1 MSTLPKIDIEQVQQE
16 LARRSQIDFTIWTMP
31 KNKDGSTRFFSGQF
45 HKSYYSVLDQ
55 FYSGRIKKLMITV
68 PPQHGKSEG
77 STRRLPAR
85 LIGKDFSLKIA
96 IASYAST
103 QARRFGRDINRIID
117 SREYMALYDDVKLS
131 KSKLHNISSDAIR
144 TSEEFEI
151 IDDHGRATDGNIK
164 LVGRNTALTGNPVDI
179 LIIDDLYK
187 DAAEGNSPIIRQN
200 CIDWYNTTAE
210 SRLHNDSQQLIV
222 FTRWHEEDLIGYLEQ
237 KEEVRTLNS
246 LAEVD
251 QDFKG
256 WYKINYEAIKTG
268 GPTELD
274 PREKGEVLW
283 PERHS
288 IEKLKKT
295 RARDPE
301 VFECLYQGN
310 PESREGQLYGPFK
323 TYNDLP
329 IHNGI
334 NNYTDT
340 ADTGQDYLCSIN
352 YAKAQDGLL
361 YVTDLLYTQ
370 ESMEKTEQWTIDLLN
385 RGQVSRA
392 DIESNNG
399 GRSFARV
406 VQKAVSKTV
415 VKWFHQSGNKESRIF
430 SNSAMVQEKIIFP
443 SDWSVRWPEFYSNV
457 TRFKKVF
464 KANKHDD
471 GPDALT
477 GIVEKSFDSGEMS
490 TTDLD
495 VSI

>member
-1 MSTLPKIDIEQVQQE
+1 
-16 LARRSQIDFTIWTMP
+16 
-31 KNKDGSTRFFSGQF
+31 
-45 HKSYYSVLDQ
+45 
-55 FYSGRIKKLMITV
+55 MITV

-85 LIGKDFSLKIA
+85 LIGRDSSLKIA
-96 IASYAST
+96 VASYAST

-117 SREYMALYDDVKLS
+117 SREYMDLYDDVKLS

-151 IDDHGRATDGNIK
+151 IDNNGRATDGNIK

-179 LIIDDLYK
+179 LVIDDLYK

-222 FTRWHEEDLIGYLEQ
+222 FTRWHEEDLIGYLEH

-246 LAEVD
+246 LSEVD

-268 GPTELD
+268 PPTELD
-274 PREKGEVLW
+274 PRDKGEALW
-283 PERHS
+283 PERHN
-288 IEKLKKT
+288 IEKLQKT

-310 PESREGQLYGPFK
+310 PESSEGMLYRSLK
-323 TYNDLP
+323 TYTEKP
-329 IHNGI
+329 QFKIKR
-334 NNYTDT
+334 NYTDT
-340 ADTGQDYLCSIN
+340 ADTGNDYLCSIN
-352 YAKAQDGLL
+352 YEVGLDDNI
-361 YVTDLLYTQ
+361 YITDLIYTD
-370 ESMEKTEQWTIDLLN
+370 EPMEVTEIAVANLLD
-385 RGQVSRA
+385 RGQVNTA

-399 GRSFARV
+399 GRGFARNV
-406 VQKAVSKTV
+406 RDKLKGHTV

-430 SNSAMVQEKIIFP
+430 SNSALVQEKIHFP
-443 SDWSVRWPEFYSNV
+443 SDWHIRWPDFYRSV
-457 TRFKKVF
+457 TKYKKQF
-464 KANKHDD
+464 SANKHDD
-471 GPDALT
+471 GPDTLT
-477 GIVEKSFDSGEMS
+477 GIVEKVTAPTSKRRKY
-490 TTDLD
+490 
-495 VSI
+495 V